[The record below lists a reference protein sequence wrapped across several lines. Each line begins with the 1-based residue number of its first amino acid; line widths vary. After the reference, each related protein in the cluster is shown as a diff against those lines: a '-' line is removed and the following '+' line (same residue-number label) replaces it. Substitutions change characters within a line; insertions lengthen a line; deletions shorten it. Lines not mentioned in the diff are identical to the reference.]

1 MLRKTPLIL
10 PMALAAALVAAP
22 AAAAADKS
30 IGAFDLLWNDCF
42 TGPGE
47 EVPDW
52 IGTVDFDGD
61 VYDMLFFNV
70 GDGRPPNHP
79 PAEGTGAFNE
89 VWAVYDGL
97 ELVFDEA
104 CAVETFDGDLVLW
117 GLDHGTSDSEAATY
131 AMTGSIMEGSGPFE
145 GLAGEPISMSGTFFE
160 NPDGV
165 LQAPGVLHI
174 G

>member
-1 MLRKTPLIL
+1 MLRKL
-10 PMALAAALVAAP
+10 PVIAAMGLAAVLATASATV
-22 AAAAADKS
+22 AADKTS
-30 IGAFDLLWNDCF
+30 GEFDLLWNDCF
-42 TGPGE
+42 VAPGE
-47 EVPDW
+47 EIPDW
-52 IGTVDFDGD
+52 VGTIDFDGD